1 MVYESLCI
9 TSILKPFTGWC
20 FIHIF
25 APFHPGN
32 WYDDPKSLVFLGW
45 VETNN

>member
-1 MVYESLCI
+1 MYNQYTETIYWLVLHSY
-9 TSILKPFTGWC
+9 
-20 FIHIF
+20 F